1 MPLTQSLGALD
12 YEGDPMNVLQ
22 EVFEEVL
29 QSELSPEV
37 VGALFIRQ
45 KLEEKGVS
53 LTEDQFL
60 DIQQKLR
67 RYQGEPFTVD
77 LGGSAEGEEEI
88 VVDLEEGE
96 SIEEFV
102 NGLIFKAVPE
112 IVKATAGEILR
123 ILKQN
128 LGQLLKE
135 RAEER
140 ESFEKRLHEVWGEA
154 FNLLEMLV
162 HLSLEAGDD
171 FNREFRDE
179 MASEENFVFEA
190 LTRLHARACQVA
202 SEVLTLLK
210 SGYADGAHARWRS
223 LHEIAVVSLFID
235 KYGNEVAERYL
246 LHDSV
251 ESYKAARLYQKYHER
266 LGVEPL
272 STREMEELE
281 SVYNALIER
290 FGSDYKNQYG
300 WASTALGKAKP
311 TFRDIEEDVSL
322 DHLHPYY
329 KLASHNVHANPKGV
343 FFRLGLYPEST
354 DILLAGPSN
363 TGFADPAHGTALSLS
378 QATITLL
385 MMRPNIDRLVF
396 SEVLLMLTDEIGE
409 AFLSIQK
416 SLENQSRPTPRAADA
431 ATPRANVGG
440 NSA

>member
-1 MPLTQSLGALD
+1 
-12 YEGDPMNVLQ
+12 MNILQ

-29 QSELSPEV
+29 QNELSPEV

-45 KLEEKGVS
+45 KLEEKGFS

-60 DIQQKLR
+60 DIQQKLKG
-67 RYQGEPFTVD
+67 YKGGSFTVD
-77 LGGSAEGEEEI
+77 LEIDVGGKRDI

-102 NGLIFKAVPE
+102 NDLFFKVVPK
-112 IVKATAGEILR
+112 IVKVTAREILQ
-123 ILKQN
+123 ILKQD
-128 LGQLLKE
+128 LGKLLKE
-135 RAEER
+135 RSKDR
-140 ESFEKRLHEVWGEA
+140 ENFEKRLHEVWGKA

-171 FNREFRDE
+171 FNREFREE
-179 MASEENFVFEA
+179 MALERNFVFEA
-190 LTRLHARACQVA
+190 LTRLQARACQVA

-246 LHDSV
+246 LHDNV
-251 ESYKAARLYQKYHER
+251 ESYKAARLYQKYHDR

-272 STREMEELE
+272 APSEMEELE
-281 SVYNALIER
+281 SIYNALLER
-290 FGSDYKNQYG
+290 FGSDYKYQYG

-311 TFRDIEEDVSL
+311 TFRDLEEDVSL

-354 DILLAGPSN
+354 DMLLAGPSN

-378 QATITLL
+378 QVTITLL
-385 MMRPNIDRLVF
+385 TMRPNIDRLVF

-416 SLENQSRPTPRAADA
+416 SLENQSRPTVRPADG
-431 ATPRANVGG
+431 ATPLGDRGG
-440 NSA
+440 KNSGLRSPSGCLDGTPRR